1 MQRFRLDADEIDR
14 RLRMPLSFVSDGG
27 VGPEVV
33 CERVMEM
40 VRRRLN
46 AGESSTKSESVAFKV
61 GCKINQHDSHG
72 LIELQCNVCSYHGG
86 PVIAYDHFHSR

>member
-1 MQRFRLDADEIDR
+1 
-14 RLRMPLSFVSDGG
+14 MPLSFVSDGG

-61 GCKINQHDSHG
+61 GCQINQHDSHG
-72 LIELQCNVCSYHGG
+72 LIELHVMYVRTSSKHFINFQFTCNLFKS
-86 PVIAYDHFHSR
+86 

>member
-1 MQRFRLDADEIDR
+1 MLCFRLDADEIDR
-14 RLRMPLSFVSDGG
+14 RLRMPLSFVSDGD

-61 GCKINQHDSHG
+61 GCQINQHDSHG
-72 LIELQCNVCSYHGG
+72 LIELQCNVWESKMSLKCMKD
-86 PVIAYDHFHSR
+86 V

>member
-1 MQRFRLDADEIDR
+1 M
-14 RLRMPLSFVSDGG
+14 RMPLSFVSDGD

-46 AGESSTKSESVAFKV
+46 AGVSSTKSESVAFKV
-61 GCKINQHDSHG
+61 GC
-72 LIELQCNVCSYHGG
+72 
-86 PVIAYDHFHSR
+86 